1 MLAETNFTANHMV
14 CKMKSGLLLFAND
27 RKNFASIENHERWKS
42 FKNGY
47 YSGPPWLHSW
57 LNMVVRTPHKISMVQ
72 VKELRTLQ
80 KSKKLNTRYK
90 ACVS

>member
-1 MLAETNFTANHMV
+1 
-14 CKMKSGLLLFAND
+14 MKSGLLLFAND

-57 LNMVVRTPHKISMVQ
+57 LNMVVRTPQISRE
-72 VKELRTLQ
+72 KEG
-80 KSKKLNTRYK
+80 KSFLTCYFLKPEQLPKM
-90 ACVS
+90 